1 MQARFLLVAC
11 STYEAYQQIARLQGL
26 AVESKAK
33 MSFYVQVRRFLHAG
47 LESPQDQSLA
57 SSFW

>member
-1 MQARFLLVAC
+1 MQARFLLAAC

-33 MSFYVQVRRFLHAG
+33 MSFCAELRHFLHAG
-47 LESPQDQSLA
+47 LEST
-57 SSFW
+57 